1 MGFAL
6 GRSIVNLKN
15 RLLALGLTLSAAGCA
30 INPQIEA
37 AGIYPQ
43 PQAKTCPSDV
53 GFASRFAVGSDL
65 LISNFDIKP
74 DLDDVHSIA
83 AVGSVLRSNP
93 YRDVD
98 YVAVVGTY
106 GNQDG
111 EYVDVPDLFS
121 TAFENNWVDAH
132 NKRSEALNIVSK
144 KIEKTLDAGGR
155 IWIQEA
161 GQSHFTYD
169 LILPIIEASEKDLKS
184 KFVVV
189 QHSMWNEHMSDLSH
203 LLWLNSNTSYV
214 RVQDGNMAGNGS
226 PGFASQDGR
235 AWPQLLE
242 HSELGPLWTLAKQI
256 ADKYNSKAIYVNH
269 FIRDGGFDFSDTTEL
284 AYILGFDGMYDQN
297 DFFQCFAGI
306 SKN

>member
-1 MGFAL
+1 M
-6 GRSIVNLKN
+6 NLKN
-15 RLLALGLTLSAAGCA
+15 RLLALGFTLSAVGCA

-37 AGIYPQ
+37 AGIYPHSQ
-43 PQAKTCPSDV
+43 SKTCPSDEN
-53 GFASRFAVGSDL
+53 FMSRFAADSDL

-83 AVGSVLRSNP
+83 AMGTVLRSNQ
-93 YRDVD
+93 YSDLN
-98 YVAVVGTY
+98 YVAVVGAY

-111 EYVDVPDLFS
+111 EYVDVPNLFS
-121 TAFENNWVDAH
+121 AAFENNWVDAH
-132 NKRSEALNIVSK
+132 NERSDALKTVSK
-144 KIEKTLDAGGR
+144 KIRDTLAKGGR
-155 IWIQEA
+155 VWFQEA

-169 LILPIIEASEKDLKS
+169 LISPIIEAGEIDMKS

-189 QHSMWNEHMSDLSH
+189 QHSIWNEHMSNLSH
-203 LLWLNSNTSYV
+203 LLWLNSNVSYV

-226 PGFASQDGR
+226 PGFATQDGR
-235 AWPQLLE
+235 IWPRLLANQE
-242 HSELGPLWTLAKQI
+242 VGPLWALAKQI
-256 ADKYNSKAIYVNH
+256 ADKYNPEAIYVNH
-269 FIRDGGFDFSDTTEL
+269 HITDGGFDFSDTVEL